1 MRVNAFSKKVAIG
14 TIFCLLLASCT
25 KEVFEPKTDP
35 VTDPDPVPTPV
46 IPGDSIFD
54 FSMESVYDLNIKY
67 DVPEGSVVKF
77 YVYTENP
84 LSVSEYGSISLKEGV
99 SPVEAG
105 FLDETGAYQHKIKL
119 SSITDKLYIYT
130 NYPSLPT
137 LMTASVNGKTIS
149 DPVPVDLSEM
159 VTTKSFRGA
168 TSLGGKLKDLH
179 TLGRWDANGRPDYLL
194 SEKIPISGEI
204 LNTINRIL
212 PDPNPTSEIGKYL
225 IEGDIHVTEN
235 AHVNLY
241 MISAVTSAR
250 SAFGYYCYPTGNP
263 PKDVKEVKD
272 IALIFPLAY
281 VSENSLQRG
290 EGISLH
296 YYENGVDKG
305 TEFPAGVSIGWVIYN
320 NAFKDNNKLQNYAG
334 SPMFSTSTLNKN
346 KQKFM
351 ATFQVNGFVIMGF
364 EDWTSTPRDYND
376 LVFHVE
382 SDPVDAITDEIPEV
396 KPDEPKDQTV
406 SVEYKGLLAYE
417 DLWPRQGDFDM
428 NDVIIRYNSKVT
440 LNQKNQI
447 VKLEDTYKLLWS
459 GASIHNGFS
468 YQLPGVSR
476 TDIGVEGGT
485 LDKSQR
491 TAVIRVFDDAL
502 AENGNN
508 SSTPEYTIT
517 TTFFG
522 DGYEKDPSLLPPYN
536 PFITTGTQDKEV
548 HLTLYPPTEKAK
560 KEYFGKDD
568 DKSEYENGIYYVT
581 YSTQN
586 GQQMPY
592 AIHIP
597 GEVADF
603 VVPAE
608 SKSIDSYYP
617 GFLKWIE
624 TKGEQ
629 DKDWYLHPVGQNP
642 EIPVE

>member
-1 MRVNAFSKKVAIG
+1 MRLSVFGKKVAIG

-35 VTDPDPVPTPV
+35 TPDPDPVPTPV

-54 FSMESVYDLNIKY
+54 FSMESTYDLNIKY
-67 DVPEGSVVKF
+67 DVPEGGVVKF

-84 LSVSEYGSISLKEGV
+84 LSVNEYGAISLKEGV
-99 SPVEAG
+99 NPVEAG
-105 FLDETGAYQHKIKL
+105 FLDETGAYQHKVKL
-119 SSITDKLYIYT
+119 TSITDKLYIYT
-130 NYPSLPT
+130 DYPSLPM

-149 DPVPVDLSEM
+149 DPVPVDLSEL
-159 VTTKSFRGA
+159 VTTKSFRSA
-168 TSLGGKLKDLH
+168 TSLEGKLAKLH
-179 TLGRWDANGRPDYLL
+179 TLGGWDNKGRPNYLL
-194 SEKIPISGEI
+194 SEKIPISGET
-204 LNTINRIL
+204 LNTINKVIPEER
-212 PDPNPTSEIGKYL
+212 PTAEIENYL
-225 IEGDIHVTEN
+225 IEGDIHVTEK
-235 AHVNLY
+235 AHVNIYLV
-241 MISAVTSAR
+241 STTTGAK
-250 SAFGYYCYPTGNP
+250 SAFGYYCYPTANP
-263 PKDVKEVKD
+263 PKSVSEVKD
-272 IALIFPLAY
+272 ITLIFPHAI
-281 VSENSLQRG
+281 VSNQSIQRG

-296 YYENGVDKG
+296 YYEDGVNKG

-320 NAFKDNNKLQNYAG
+320 GAFSKNLADYNGQ
-334 SPMFSTSTLNKN
+334 PVFSTSTLNAKG
-346 KQKFM
+346 QKYM
-351 ATFQVNGFVIMGF
+351 ASFHINGFVILGF
-364 EDWTSTPRDYND
+364 EDWPNQKRDYND

-382 SDPVDAITDEIPEV
+382 SDPVDAITENIPEV
-396 KPDEPKDQTV
+396 KPDVPTDEFA
-406 SVEYKGLLAYE
+406 SVEYEGLLAYE

-428 NDVIIRYNSKVT
+428 NDVILRYNSKVT
-440 LNQKNQI
+440 YNQSNKI
-447 VKLEDTYKLLWS
+447 IKLEDTYKLLWS

-476 TDIGVEGGT
+476 TDIGVEGAT
-485 LDKSQR
+485 LDNSQR

-502 AENGNN
+502 MENGNN

-536 PFITTGTQDKEV
+536 PFITTGTLDKEV

-568 DKSEYENGIYYVT
+568 DKSDYDKGIYYVT

-617 GFLKWIE
+617 GFLNWIA
-624 TKGEQ
+624 TKGEL